1 MIKFSFKGGDIAI
14 ECGGNVAQL
23 AAEFC
28 EGISS
33 LYARLPDQSRGLFKQ
48 CVLLAVTH
56 KDSPMWAPRRSNPS
70 VETRSEDGELQR
82 QLQELLRKDKSGE
95 GGGRRAEG

>member
-1 MIKFSFKGGDIAI
+1 MIKFTAEDNCIAI
-14 ECGGNVAQL
+14 ECSGSVVRL

-28 EGISS
+28 EGISA

-48 CVLLAVTH
+48 SVLLAVTH
-56 KDSPMWAPRRSNPS
+56 KDSPMWAPRRANAS
-70 VETRSEDGELQR
+70 VEIRSTDGELQR
-82 QLQELLRKDKSGE
+82 QLQELLRKGKPDE